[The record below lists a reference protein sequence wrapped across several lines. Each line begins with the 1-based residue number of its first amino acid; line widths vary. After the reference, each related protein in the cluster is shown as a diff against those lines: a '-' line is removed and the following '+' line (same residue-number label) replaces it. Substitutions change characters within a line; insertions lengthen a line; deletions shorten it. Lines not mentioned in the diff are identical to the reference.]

1 MAFDVDDEQ
10 KQQNFQHDDFVSQS
24 LRKRNEADGDLP
36 ASFCCLIASLL
47 PLPLFLLYGGKWE
60 DINEEKVMSPAEV
73 ANQKKTKITLL
84 IQIQLHESNP
94 QKNEAETRE

>member
-60 DINEEKVMSPAEV
+60 DINEEKVSGRSCQSKKDEDNTFDPNPA
-73 ANQKKTKITLL
+73 
-84 IQIQLHESNP
+84 S
-94 QKNEAETRE
+94 